1 MNKLIV
7 PQIVN
12 RPRTSLAK
20 TATISSPQ
28 VVPGLALGQAA
39 NLLLGFKSR
48 WLPLDASTSP
58 FFSPDT
64 QPLPVQDATV
74 PSSPVAEWQLPRV
87 TLHDTAESLL
97 SAVFPYEVEPL
108 TGEDGKF
115 SVPSAPLLVDDLDG
129 AQSRTALSAYL
140 GIDLSLGYRY
150 MLVELVRTAG
160 TASHDYVAGSGGA
173 AADHLVPAALAV
185 LSDLPGVLPLPKD
198 HGPLT
203 ASQASTFVA
212 TFQALGTHYVSQL
225 TAGDRIFQV
234 FAYEDAAYE
243 QLRAAFERSAGRQSY
258 VDGVNAM
265 SFQYYTTPRSTRT
278 GVELGYVSAFGTPLI
293 VSADPS
299 FASSLA
305 AGSWRDADRASADS
319 VFSAYQANT
328 KVDLSTFQAIVP
340 IAFSLTP
347 LGNLIPVDKSPVGR
361 AFWNRLLKG
370 ALLQKHGSQ
379 ISVSFPTTG
388 VGGWQSFFPNSGAW
402 LSTIATPTINAYDGY
417 LALGGIQLT
426 NRDAVETFSSWSIVL
441 SASAGETPI
450 PGDTVSLASYLIDT
464 AGTTTPP
471 LLRLGSAQALQNAY
485 FKCGRMDGALVLAC
499 AETSQRKTFMDGI
512 VLETTTAV
520 GQTGRSTVAVTGDL
534 FGEMP
539 VTRLQAQESNLNFSI
554 VSCQTLLYNSGPGAA
569 AAQGLARDCLVW
581 LTELIPSADTTPQSL
596 MALRVR
602 AAYLGHVAG
611 RLDEEGVMVPYLTY
625 DNYQAYIGAMYTT
638 AATLNGTIHDYQ
650 NQLAFQRQAEL
661 TAKTAAEINA
671 NVKISGNLLG
681 KYINAVAQNQGDIA
695 ANYQNIIATKQ
706 RELTS
711 AIASYSS
718 LVQAVSDQKD
728 AVEAAKIAF
737 QQAMADYQTSEIIK
751 AVINISTAFVT
762 VGIGIATPASTIK
775 ALESLG
781 ETAQKIQK
789 LITVLNQIMALEKTI
804 EGTVR
809 NMIAVNRTLDGLK
822 RTKLDMPSSLD
833 WSEMGINFEASLASV
848 PSEVAGPK
856 ANFVAA
862 FKILVLR
869 AQAMLAAQ
877 SKISQINADIAL
889 NQAQTAINE
898 AQEKRLNALTAALH
912 YGDTSKAPDLSEI
925 DLLGLTGNVQSH
937 LNQVLA
943 ALARALSIQDSAVQF
958 ELLATP
964 TPIQK
969 FDLASLQLVMA
980 SQQGNILAAKQAFN
994 PPPFQVND
1002 PIRVTIKGVPISAF
1016 TGGNSFE
1023 FVIQPSA
1030 SEFQPYNMVRVQQVL
1045 VDIPAIK
1052 GSKNGH
1058 YRIDLTFQ
1066 GDPFEDRDP
1075 SGEPLTFNTVARHFG
1090 PFEYRAQDHS
1100 PVFGDQT
1107 GSIAADIT
1115 RITPFS
1121 TWRVTM
1127 PALSVNDGVDFGS
1140 TAMVDIVLSF
1150 RIEALAETALRV
1162 FCEKRGTP
1170 PRALAHGQLL
1180 QALTLLNRSRSVN
1193 ARALAAAPDTG
1204 GSTVDNMLEQMYKAQ
1219 GVLKNW
1225 DCVLNL
1231 LEGPVNSFLAA
1242 QYAEK
1247 YSSATPMVVTV
1258 GFCQAFPAG
1267 NQTVLAYTRL
1277 SVNLGPPLLAF
1288 QANNHNFVQVTQA
1301 IQSGYMQTGSRFVPG
1316 NVPCPSPPDLDNP
1329 AIDWS
1334 KQTPLDVSKKPTV
1347 TGAVALGMVQGLVTP
1362 TLPAGGQGNKDD
1374 AHTVVLDFS
1383 KSSFVADAL
1392 NIDTDNAQLN
1402 LQLSNWFQTN
1412 PIQYQIN
1419 TVVFS
1424 DTTTLPAL
1432 QPSKF
1437 KLNVLTTNSQKNV
1450 LQVFITTSGQQQSNL
1465 TINVNEPIPDGFH
1478 NSLMINTKVMF
1489 QDIFVKSFNKGSLN
1503 LQVASTDPGNDY
1515 TTWSAQVTSGTVSGE
1530 ATFNNTSSSETRIR
1544 EGSNTLTWPLS
1555 GLTFTPTAEDGIA
1568 LTYNAHQTVNFQHRS
1583 YNCSSSQYGTYC
1595 SWSSWQ
1601 DYSVDVDVGLTGNY
1615 PLQVSNVGG
1624 QQQVQIA
1631 SSPPS
1636 VTLTPP
1642 DLKPTGPCECN
1653 DNDLK
1658 IQVGQILQAQ
1668 VPKALQSSM
1677 AGITFTPISVFALYN
1692 LLFPA
1697 QDFIQLAEAYVPA
1710 DLVVLGT
1717 FSKYVSE

>member
-1 MNKLIV
+1 MNRLIV
-7 PQIVN
+7 PQPVN
-12 RPRTSLAK
+12 RPRTFRAQAALA
-20 TATISSPQ
+20 SSPA
-28 VVPGLALGQAA
+28 VVPGLELGQAA
-39 NLLLGFKSR
+39 NLLLGLKAT
-48 WLPLDASTSP
+48 WQPLDAATSP
-58 FFSPDT
+58 FFAPDT
-64 QPLPVQDATV
+64 QPLPVAAATV
-74 PSSPVAEWQLPRV
+74 PSASAADWQLPRI
-87 TLHDTAESLL
+87 TLHATTEDLL
-97 SAVFPYEVEPL
+97 SAVFAYEIEPL
-108 TGEDGKF
+108 TGADGAF
-115 SVPSAPLLVDDLDG
+115 SVPSGPLLVDDLDRDG
-129 AQSRTALSAYL
+129 SIAALSEYL
-140 GIDLSLGYRY
+140 GVDLSAGYRY
-150 MLVELVRTAG
+150 MLVELVRTVG
-160 TASHDYVAGSGGA
+160 TVSHDYVAGSGGA
-173 AADHLVPAALAV
+173 AENHLVPSALAALSA
-185 LSDLPGVLPLPKD
+185 LAGVLPLPKGS
-198 HGPLT
+198 GPLT
-203 ASQASTFVA
+203 AEQAAAVVK
-212 TFQALGTHYVSQL
+212 TFQTFGTHYVSQL

-234 FAYEDAAYE
+234 FAYGAAAYE
-243 QLRAAFERSAGRQSY
+243 QLSAAFQRSAAGKSF

-265 SFQYYTTPRSTRT
+265 AFQYYTTPRSTRT
-278 GVELGYVSAFGTPLI
+278 GVELGYVSAFGTPRI
-293 VSADPS
+293 VSGDPA
-299 FASSLA
+299 FASSLL
-305 AGSWRDADRASADS
+305 AGSWLDSQRASANS
-319 VFSAYQANT
+319 VFSAVQASP

-340 IAFSLTP
+340 IAVSLTP
-347 LGNLIPVDKSPVGR
+347 LGNLIPVDKSAVGR
-361 AFWNRLLKG
+361 NFWNRLLDG

-379 ISVSFPTTG
+379 IRVAFPPTSAG
-388 VGGWQSFFPNSGAW
+388 EWKSFFPNSGAW
-402 LSTIATPTINAYDGY
+402 LSTIATPTVNAYDGY
-417 LALGGIQLT
+417 LDLGEIQLT
-426 NRDAVETFSSWSIVL
+426 NRDAVQSFSSWSIVL
-441 SASAGETPI
+441 AAGSGETDI
-450 PGDTVSLASYLIDT
+450 PGETVALASYRIDT
-464 AGTTTPP
+464 AGAASPP
-471 LLRLGSAQALQNAY
+471 VLRLRSSQALQKAY
-485 FKCGRMDGALVLAC
+485 LKCGRMDGALVLAC
-499 AETSQRKTFMDGI
+499 TGSSQRKTVVDGI
-512 VLETTTAV
+512 ILETTAAV
-520 GQTGRSTVAVTGDL
+520 AETGRSTVAVTGDL
-534 FGEMP
+534 FGEMD
-539 VTRLQAQESNLNFSI
+539 VARLQEQESNLNFSV
-554 VSCQTLLYNSGPGAA
+554 VSCQTLLYSSGPRAT
-569 AAQGLARDCLVW
+569 AAQALSRDCLVW
-581 LTELIPSADTTPQSL
+581 LTEIIPNADATPQSL

-611 RLDEEGVMVPYLTY
+611 RLDEEGVTVPYLTY
-625 DNYQAYIGAMYTT
+625 DNYQAYIEAMYTT

-661 TAKTAAEINA
+661 AAKTADEINA
-671 NVKISGNLLG
+671 NIKVSGNLLE
-681 KYINAVAQNQGDIA
+681 KYIDAVAENQGDIA
-695 ANYQNIIATKQ
+695 ANYQNIIAIKQ
-706 RELTS
+706 RELNS
-711 AIASYSS
+711 ALASYSS
-718 LVQAVSDQKD
+718 LAQAVSDQKD
-728 AVEAAKIAF
+728 AVEDAKLAF
-737 QQAMADYQTSEIIK
+737 QRAMADYQMGEIIK
-751 AVINISTAFVT
+751 AVINISTGFVT
-762 VGIGIATPASTIK
+762 VGIGIATPSSTIK

-809 NMIAVNRTLDGLK
+809 NMMAVGRTLDALK
-822 RTKLDMPSSLD
+822 QTKLDMPSSLE

-856 ANFVAA
+856 AAFVAA

-877 SKISQINADIAL
+877 SKISQINAEIAL
-889 NQAQTAINE
+889 NQAQKKIND
-898 AQEKRLNALTAALH
+898 AQESRLNALTAALH
-912 YGDTSKAPDLSEI
+912 YGDTSQAPDLSEI
-925 DLLGLTGNVQSH
+925 DLLGLTGNVQSQ

-943 ALARALSIQDSAVQF
+943 ALAQALSIQDSAVQF
-958 ELLATP
+958 ELLANP
-964 TPIQK
+964 TQIQK

-1002 PIRVTIKGVPISAF
+1002 PIQVTIKGVPISAF
-1016 TGGNSFE
+1016 TGGNSYE

-1030 SEFQPYNMVRVQQVL
+1030 SEFQPYNMVRVQQVV

-1075 SGEPLTFNTVARHFG
+1075 SGQPLTFNTVARHFG
-1090 PFEYRAQDHS
+1090 PFEYRAKDHS

-1107 GSIAADIT
+1107 GSIGADIT

-1121 TWRVTM
+1121 TWRVSM

-1150 RIEALAETALRV
+1150 RIEALAETALRA
-1162 FCEKRGTP
+1162 FCEKQGTP
-1170 PRALAHGQLL
+1170 PDAGQHGQLL
-1180 QALTLLNRSRSVN
+1180 QAMTLMRSRSAN
-1193 ARALAAAPDTG
+1193 ARALAAAPSTD
-1204 GSTVDNMLEQMYKAQ
+1204 GSTVQNMLDQMYKAQ

-1225 DCVLNL
+1225 DCVLNM
-1231 LEGPVNSFLAA
+1231 LEGPVNRFLEE
-1242 QYAEK
+1242 QYNQK
-1247 YSSATPMVVTV
+1247 YSKAAPMVVTV

-1267 NQTVLAYTRL
+1267 NQTVLAYTRM

-1301 IQSGYMQTGSRFVPG
+1301 IQSGYIQTGTRFVPG
-1316 NVPCPSPPDLDNP
+1316 DVPCPSPPDLDNP
-1329 AIDWS
+1329 DIDWA
-1334 KQTPLDVSKKPTV
+1334 KPTPLDVSKKPTV

-1362 TLPAGGQGNKDD
+1362 SLPDGGQGNKDD

-1392 NIDTDNAQLN
+1392 NINTNNAQLN

-1424 DTTTLPAL
+1424 DATTLSAL
-1432 QPSKF
+1432 QPTKF
-1437 KLNVLTTNSQKNV
+1437 KLNVLTTNSKKNV
-1450 LQVFITTSGQQQSNL
+1450 LQVFITTNGQQQSNL

-1478 NSLMINTKVMF
+1478 NSLMINTKIMF
-1489 QDIFVKSFNKGSLN
+1489 QEIFVRSFNKGSSN

-1515 TTWSAQVTSGTVSGE
+1515 TTWSAKVTSGTVTGE
-1530 ATFNNTSSSETRIR
+1530 AKFNNTSSSETRIQA
-1544 EGSNTLTWPLS
+1544 GSNNLTWPLS
-1555 GLTFTPTAEDGIA
+1555 GLTFTPTAQNGIA

-1583 YNCSSSQYGTYC
+1583 YRCYNSEYGRSC

-1624 QQQVQIA
+1624 KQQVQIA

-1653 DNDLK
+1653 NNDLK
-1658 IQVGQILQAQ
+1658 IQVGQILQKQ
-1668 VPKALQSSM
+1668 VPAVLQSSM
-1677 AGITFTPISVFALYN
+1677 AGITFTPVSVFALYN

>member
-1 MNKLIV
+1 MNRLIV
-7 PQIVN
+7 SQLVN
-12 RPRTSLAK
+12 RPRTALNQLA
-20 TATISSPQ
+20 ATSSPQ
-28 VVPGLALGQAA
+28 VVPGLKLGQAA
-39 NLLLGFKSR
+39 NLLLGFKTT
-48 WLPLDASTSP
+48 WLASDASTSP
-58 FFSPDT
+58 FFAPDM
-64 QPLPVQDATV
+64 QPLPLEDAAV
-74 PSSPVAEWQLPRV
+74 VASPPADWELPRI
-87 TLHDTAESLL
+87 TLHETTESLL

-108 TGEDGKF
+108 TGDDAQF
-115 SVPSAPLLVDDLDG
+115 SAPAGALMLDDLDRAG
-129 AQSRTALSAYL
+129 SLTALSAYL
-140 GIDLSLGYRY
+140 GVDLTAGYRY

-173 AADHLVPAALAV
+173 AGDHLVPAALD
-185 LSDLPGVLPLPKD
+185 LLNDLPGVLPLPKD
-198 HGPLT
+198 HARLT
-203 ASQASTFVA
+203 AADASAFLG
-212 TFQALGTHYVSQL
+212 TFQSVGTHYVSQL
-225 TAGDRIFQV
+225 TAGDRVFQV

-243 QLRAAFERSAGRQSY
+243 QLSAAFERSAAGRGY
-258 VDGVNAM
+258 VDGVDAM

-278 GVELGYVSAFGTPLI
+278 GVELGYVSAFGTPRI

-305 AGSWRDADRASADS
+305 AGSWRDADRAAADS
-319 VFSAYQANT
+319 VFSAYQANP
-328 KVDLSTFQAIVP
+328 KVDLSTFGQIVP

-347 LGNLIPVDKSPVGR
+347 LGNLIPVDKSSAGR
-361 AFWNRLLKG
+361 RAWNRLLKG
-370 ALLQKHGSQ
+370 ALLQKHGSL
-379 ISVSFPTTG
+379 ISVAFAATDDTVWS
-388 VGGWQSFFPNSGAW
+388 SFFPNSGAW
-402 LSTIATPTINAYDGY
+402 LSTIATPRVNAYDGY

-426 NRDAVETFSSWSIVL
+426 NRAVVQTFSSWSIVL
-441 SASAGETPI
+441 AAAAGETPI
-450 PGDTVSLASYLIDT
+450 PGEAVSFASYLIDT
-464 AGTTTPP
+464 AGADAPP
-471 LLRLGSAQALQNAY
+471 VLRLGSAKALANAHLA
-485 FKCGRMDGALVLAC
+485 CGRMDGALVLAC
-499 AETSQRKTFMDGI
+499 TETSQRKTIVDGI
-512 VLETTTAV
+512 VLETTAAV
-520 GQTGRSTVAVTGDL
+520 AQTGRSTVAVTGDL
-534 FGEMP
+534 FGQMDMA
-539 VTRLQAQESNLNFSI
+539 RLQAQESNLGFSL
-554 VSCQTLLYNSGPGAA
+554 VSCQTLLYNSGQGAA

-581 LTELIPSADTTPQSL
+581 MTDVIPNTDSTPESL
-596 MALRVR
+596 MTLRLR

-611 RLDEEGVMVPYLTY
+611 RLDEEGVTVPYLTY
-625 DNYQAYIGAMYTT
+625 DNYQEYIEAMYTA
-638 AATLNGTIHDYQ
+638 AATLNATIHDYQ

-661 TAKTAAEINA
+661 TAKTAEEIND
-671 NVKISGNLLG
+671 NVKISGNLLK
-681 KYINAVAQNQGDIA
+681 KYIDAVAQNQGDIA
-695 ANYQNIIATKQ
+695 ANYQSIIATKQ
-706 RELTS
+706 RELNS
-711 AIASYSS
+711 ALSSYSK
-718 LVQAVSDQKD
+718 LAQAVSDQKD
-728 AVEAAKIAF
+728 AVEDQKLAF
-737 QQAMADYQTSEIIK
+737 EKAMADYQTTEIIK

-822 RTKLDMPSSLD
+822 RTKLEMPSSLD
-833 WSEMGINFEASLASV
+833 WSEMGINFEASLATV

-856 ANFVAA
+856 ADFVAA

-877 SKISQINADIAL
+877 SKISQINAEIAL
-889 NQAQTAINE
+889 NQAQAKINVD
-898 AQEKRLNALTAALH
+898 QEDRLNALTAALH

-943 ALARALSIQDSAVQF
+943 ALAQALSIQDSAVQF
-958 ELLATP
+958 ELLASP
-964 TPIQK
+964 TLIKK

-1016 TGGNSFE
+1016 TAGNSYE

-1052 GSKNGH
+1052 GSKGGR

-1075 SGEPLTFNTVARHFG
+1075 SGHPLTFNTVARHFG
-1090 PFEYRAQDHS
+1090 PFEYRSKDHS
-1100 PVFGDQT
+1100 PVFGDNT
-1107 GSIAADIT
+1107 GTIGQDIT

-1127 PALSVNDGVDFGS
+1127 PTLPVNEGVDFGS

-1150 RIEALAETALRV
+1150 RVEALAQTALRA
-1162 FCEKRGTP
+1162 FCDQRGTP
-1170 PRALAHGQLL
+1170 PASLAHGQLMNAMML
-1180 QALTLLNRSRSVN
+1180 MRRGPSLN
-1193 ARALAAAPDTG
+1193 ALALADAPTTG
-1204 GSTVDNMLEQMYKAQ
+1204 GSTVENMLDQMYKAQ

-1225 DCVLNL
+1225 DCVLNM
-1231 LEGPVNSFLAA
+1231 LEGPVNRFLEV
-1242 QYAEK
+1242 QYAAK
-1247 YSSATPMVVTV
+1247 YPTATPMVVNV

-1277 SVNLGPPLLAF
+1277 SVNLGPPLLEF

-1301 IQSGYMQTGSRFVPG
+1301 IQSGFVQTGSRLVPG
-1316 NVPCPSPPDLDNP
+1316 DVPCPSPPDLDNP
-1329 AIDWS
+1329 AIGWG
-1334 KQTPLDVSKKPTV
+1334 KQTPIDVSKKPTV
-1347 TGAVALGMVQGLVTP
+1347 VGAVALGMVQGLVTP
-1362 TLPAGGQGNKDD
+1362 TLPQGGPGNADD

-1383 KSSFVADAL
+1383 KSSFVADSL
-1392 NIDTDNAQLN
+1392 NIDTDNALLN
-1402 LQLSNWFQTN
+1402 LQLSNWFQSN

-1424 DTTTLPAL
+1424 DATTLPSL

-1478 NSLMINTKVMF
+1478 NSLMINTKIMF
-1489 QDIFVKSFNKGSLN
+1489 QDVFVKSFNKGSTN
-1503 LQVASTDPGNDY
+1503 LQVASVDPGNDY

-1530 ATFNNTSSSETRIR
+1530 AKFNNTSSDETRIS
-1544 EGSNTLTWPLS
+1544 ESSNVLTWPLS
-1555 GLTFTPTAEDGIA
+1555 GLTFKPTAEDGIQ
-1568 LTYNAHQTVNFQHRS
+1568 LSYTAHQTVNFQHRS
-1583 YNCSSSQYGTYC
+1583 YTCSSSQYGTYC

-1601 DYSVDVDVGLTGNY
+1601 DYSVDVDVGLTGSY
-1615 PLQVSNVGG
+1615 PLQVSNVNG

-1631 SSPPS
+1631 STPPT

-1668 VPKALQSSM
+1668 VPIVLQNSM
-1677 AGITFTPISVFALYN
+1677 AGITFTPVSVFALYN

-1697 QDFIQLAEAYVPA
+1697 ADFIQLAEAYVPA
-1710 DLVVLGT
+1710 DFVVLGT
-1717 FSKYVSE
+1717 FSKYV